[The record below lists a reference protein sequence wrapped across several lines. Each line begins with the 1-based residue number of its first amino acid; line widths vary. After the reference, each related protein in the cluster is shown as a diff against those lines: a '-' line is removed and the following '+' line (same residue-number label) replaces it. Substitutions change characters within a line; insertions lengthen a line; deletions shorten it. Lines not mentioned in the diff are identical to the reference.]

1 MAGQDPSGREPE
13 RIQDNPSYEESVAQ
27 LHSRVRQLHSVG
39 WETGAG
45 AAVWAR
51 AVSDEL
57 ARHEAAR
64 ESFGATGSREAW
76 ERLHSTA
83 FLLVTAIHQVV
94 TFEHRIRCLTG
105 DAELARARERFD
117 FVAPQTEALRDL
129 VIHLDEYAVSQGRR
143 QTGRAKPP
151 IREPYLWSD
160 IYWVDGGGTILSL
173 GGEGLNLRTAANAA
187 VELAEVAERV
197 REKYLRRA
205 EHEANAAL
213 RRQRGADR

>member
-1 MAGQDPSGREPE
+1 MAGEEPTGREPE
-13 RIQDNPSYEESVAQ
+13 HVPGNRSYEHKVAQ
-27 LHSRVRQLHSVG
+27 LHNRVLQLHSLG

-64 ESFGATGSREAW
+64 ESFGATNSREAW

-83 FLLVTAIHQVV
+83 FLLVVAIDQVV
-94 TFEHRIRCLTG
+94 AFEGRIRSLTG
-105 DAELARARERFD
+105 DAELFRARDRFD
-117 FVAPQTEALRDL
+117 SVAPQTEDLRDL
-129 VIHLDEYAVSQGRR
+129 VIHLDDYAVSQGWR
-143 QTGRAKPP
+143 QTGHAEPL
-151 IREPYLWSD
+151 IAEPYLASSV
-160 IYWVDGGGTILSL
+160 YWVDGGGTILSL
-173 GGEGLNLRTAANAA
+173 GDESLDLRTAANAA

-197 REKYLRRA
+197 REKHLRRA

-213 RRQRGADR
+213 RRQRGLDR

>member
-1 MAGQDPSGREPE
+1 L
-13 RIQDNPSYEESVAQ
+13 Q
-27 LHSRVRQLHSVG
+27 LHSLG

-64 ESFGATGSREAW
+64 ESFGATGSREHGSACT
-76 ERLHSTA
+76 TA

-143 QTGRAKPP
+143 QTGLAKPP
-151 IREPYLWSD
+151 ITEPYLWSD

-173 GGEGLNLRTAANAA
+173 GGKGLNLRT
-187 VELAEVAERV
+187 V
-197 REKYLRRA
+197 RMRPSS
-205 EHEANAAL
+205 
-213 RRQRGADR
+213 